1 MRTRFRGVRWRT
13 TTAATLTV
21 AVFLAVAALV
31 FLGAQRQ
38 QLEKSIT
45 EAARRQ
51 ATDIAAQVAQE
62 GVGAHLATGAGDQSL
77 VQLVDADGNVVAA
90 SPSVQGEPPVVDARP
105 EPGATSTIRSR
116 ALPIGEGEDFVV
128 VARGVS
134 GPDGP
139 MVVLVAESLELVGQS
154 TAVVVDL
161 LLIGYPVVLLGVAL
175 TSYWL
180 AGRAL
185 APVEAIRTRVAQVQG
200 TSELDARVPVPDGD
214 DEIARLA
221 VTMNAMLER
230 LETGSDRQRR
240 FVGDASHELRSPLAT
255 IRAAHEI
262 AALHP
267 DNRDWTATSRD
278 VLAELDRLDRL
289 VADLLLL
296 AGVDEHGLKLRTVD
310 VDLEDLLN
318 HEGDRLRNLGTLTVI
333 VTAPPVRIQGDPV
346 QLARALRNL
355 ADNAARHA
363 ESHVDLRLQIRGGN
377 VAVEV
382 EVEDDGPGI
391 PEADRERV
399 FERFVRLDESRTR
412 ASGGTGL
419 GLAIARE
426 ISAAHGGSLYVE
438 AGARGHGSCCW
449 SRTRRTTATPLRCA
463 YRSRAHLVSR
473 IEDRS
478 HPRSDDR
485 RPHSRE
491 RPPGAGCSRSDR
503 RARWWL
509 RDLPGSG
516 RRVRGHRG
524 FDGLEPLHNVGEK
537 SQRLGIEKLFC
548 FFVRLLLLT
557 DEQ

>member
-1 MRTRFRGVRWRT
+1 M
-13 TTAATLTV
+13 AATLAV

-31 FLGAQRQ
+31 FAIAQRQ
-38 QLEKSIT
+38 QLEGSIT
-45 EAARRQ
+45 EAARGQ
-51 ATDIAAQVAQE
+51 AADIAAQVAQD
-62 GVGAHLATGAGDQSL
+62 GASAGLTTGTGDQSL
-77 VQLVDADGNVVAA
+77 VQIVDSAGNVLAA
-90 SPSVQGEPPVVDARP
+90 SPSVEGEAPVVDARP
-105 EPGATSTIRSR
+105 EPGTTTTVRSR
-116 ALPIGEGEDFVV
+116 ALPIGEGEEFVV
-128 VARGVS
+128 VAVGVS

-139 MVVLVAESLELVGQS
+139 FVVLVAESLELVGQS
-154 TAVVVDL
+154 TAVVVTL

-200 TSELDARVPVPDGD
+200 TSELDARVPVPEGD
-214 DEIARLA
+214 DEISRLA

-267 DNRDWTATSRD
+267 ETRDFAATSRD
-278 VLAELDRLDRL
+278 VLAELDRLDHL

-296 AGVDEHGLKLRTVD
+296 ARVDEHGLRVRCVD
-310 VDLEDLLN
+310 VDLDDLVN
-318 HEGDRLRNLGTLTVI
+318 QEADRLRKLGALTVT
-333 VTAPPVRIQGDPV
+333 VTAPPMRIQGDPV

-363 ESHVDLRLQIRGGN
+363 KGHIGLSLEIHGDN
-377 VAVEV
+377 VEV
-382 EVEDDGPGI
+382 VVEDDGPGI

-426 ISAAHGGSLYVE
+426 ISAAQGGSLYVE
-438 AGARGHGSCCW
+438 AGAHGA
-449 SRTRRTTATPLRCA
+449 RFVLKLQ
-463 YRSRAHLVSR
+463 Y
-473 IEDRS
+473 EQ
-478 HPRSDDR
+478 
-485 RPHSRE
+485 RE
-491 RPPGAGCSRSDR
+491 HEGA
-503 RARWWL
+503 
-509 RDLPGSG
+509 
-516 RRVRGHRG
+516 
-524 FDGLEPLHNVGEK
+524 EE
-537 SQRLGIEKLFC
+537 
-548 FFVRLLLLT
+548 
-557 DEQ
+557 

>member
-1 MRTRFRGVRWRT
+1 M
-13 TTAATLTV
+13 AATLTV

-31 FLGAQRQ
+31 FAIAQRQ
-38 QLEKSIT
+38 QLQSSIT
-45 EAARRQ
+45 EAARDQ
-51 ATDIAAQVAQE
+51 ATDTAAQVARD
-62 GVGAHLATGAGDQSL
+62 GAGAGLATGAGDQSL
-77 VQLVDADGNVVAA
+77 VQIVDGSGNVLAA
-90 SPSVQGEPPVVDARP
+90 SPSVEGKPPVISARP
-105 EPGATSTIRSR
+105 GPGATSTVRSR
-116 ALPIGEGEDFVV
+116 ALPIGEGEEFVV
-128 VARGVS
+128 VAQGVS

-139 MVVLVAESLELVGQS
+139 VVVLVAESLELVGQS
-154 TAVVVDL
+154 TAVVVNL
-161 LLIGYPVVLLGVAL
+161 LLIGYPVVVLGVAL

-221 VTMNAMLER
+221 TTMNAMLER

-267 DNRDWTATSRD
+267 DSRDWTATSHD
-278 VLAELDRLDRL
+278 VLAELDRLDHL

-296 AGVDEHGLKLRTVD
+296 ARVDEHGLSHRTVD

-318 HEGDRLRNLGTLTVI
+318 DEAYRLRKLGKFTV
-333 VTAPPVRIQGDPV
+333 TFAAPPVRIQGDPV

-363 ESHVDLRLQIRGGN
+363 ESKVDLSLQIHGDN
-377 VAVEV
+377 VEV
-382 EVEDDGPGI
+382 VVEDDGPGI
-391 PEADRERV
+391 GESDRERV

-426 ISAAHGGSLYVE
+426 VSAAHGGSLHVE
-438 AGARGHGSCCW
+438 AGTRGARFV
-449 SRTRRTTATPLRCA
+449 LQ
-463 YRSRAHLVSR
+463 
-473 IEDRS
+473 
-478 HPRSDDR
+478 
-485 RPHSRE
+485 
-491 RPPGAGCSRSDR
+491 
-503 RARWWL
+503 
-509 RDLPGSG
+509 LPY
-516 RRVRGHRG
+516 
-524 FDGLEPLHNVGEK
+524 E
-537 SQRLGIEKLFC
+537 GIERSKG
-548 FFVRLLLLT
+548 
-557 DEQ
+557 D

>member
-1 MRTRFRGVRWRT
+1 M
-13 TTAATLTV
+13 AATSAV

-31 FLGAQRQ
+31 FAVAQRQ
-38 QLEKSIT
+38 QLEGSIT
-45 EAARRQ
+45 EAARGQ
-51 ATDIAAQVAQE
+51 AADIAAQVAQD
-62 GVGAHLATGAGDQSL
+62 GARAGLAPGTGDQSL
-77 VQLVDADGNVVAA
+77 VQIVDAAGKVLAG
-90 SPSVQGEPPVVDARP
+90 SPSVEGEAPVVEARP
-105 EPGATSTIRSR
+105 GPGATSTVRSR
-116 ALPIGEGEDFVV
+116 ALPIGEDEEFVV

-134 GPDGP
+134 GPEGP
-139 MVVLVAESLELVGQS
+139 VVVLVAESLELVEQS

-185 APVEAIRTRVAQVQG
+185 VPVEAIRARVAQVQG

-267 DNRDWTATSRD
+267 DSNDAAATSRD
-278 VLAELDRLDRL
+278 VLDELDRLDHL

-296 AGVDEHGLKLRTVD
+296 ARADEHGLRLRSVD
-310 VDLEDLLN
+310 VDLEDLLT
-318 HEGDRLRNLGTLTVI
+318 HEADRLRKIGPLTVT
-333 VTAPPVRIQGDPV
+333 VTAPPVRVHGDPV
-346 QLARALRNL
+346 QLARLLRNL

-363 ESHVDLRLQIRGGN
+363 EEHVDLSVQIRGGH
-377 VAVEV
+377 VEV
-382 EVEDDGPGI
+382 AIEDDGPGI

-412 ASGGTGL
+412 TSGGTGL

-426 ISAAHGGSLYVE
+426 ITAAHGGSLCVE
-438 AGARGHGSCCW
+438 AG
-449 SRTRRTTATPLRCA
+449 
-463 YRSRAHLVSR
+463 
-473 IEDRS
+473 
-478 HPRSDDR
+478 
-485 RPHSRE
+485 
-491 RPPGAGCSRSDR
+491 
-503 RARWWL
+503 
-509 RDLPGSG
+509 
-516 RRVRGHRG
+516 VRGAR
-524 FDGLEPLHNVGEK
+524 FVL
-537 SQRLGIEKLFC
+537 KLPC
-548 FFVRLLLLT
+548 KGNERHVV
-557 DEQ
+557 DS

>member
-1 MRTRFRGVRWRT
+1 MRTRFHGVRWRT
-13 TTAATLTV
+13 TVAATLAV

-31 FLGAQRQ
+31 FAVAQRQ
-38 QLEKSIT
+38 QLQSSIT
-45 EAARRQ
+45 EAARDQ
-51 ATDIAAQVAQE
+51 AADIAAQVAQD
-62 GVGAHLATGAGDQSL
+62 GAGADLATGAGDQSL
-77 VQLVDADGNVVAA
+77 VQIVDAAGNVLAA
-90 SPSVQGEPPVVDARP
+90 SPSVEGEPPVVDARP
-105 EPGATSTIRSR
+105 EPGATSTVRSR
-116 ALPIGEGEDFVV
+116 ALPIGEGAEFVV

-139 MVVLVAESLELVGQS
+139 AVVLVAESLELVGQS
-154 TAVVVDL
+154 TAVVVNL

-185 APVEAIRTRVAQVQG
+185 APVEDIRTRVAQVQG

-267 DNRDWTATSRD
+267 DSNDAEATSRD
-278 VLAELDRLDRL
+278 VLAELDRLDHL
-289 VADLLLL
+289 VEDLLLL
-296 AGVDEHGLKLRTVD
+296 ARVDEHGLSHRTVD
-310 VDLEDLLN
+310 LDLEDLLN
-318 HEGDRLRNLGTLTVI
+318 DEADRLRKLGKITVT
-333 VTAPPVRIQGDPV
+333 VAAPPVRIQGDPV

-363 ESHVDLRLQIRGGN
+363 RGRVALRLQVLGGR
-377 VAVEV
+377 VKI

-391 PEADRERV
+391 PEVERERV

-412 ASGGTGL
+412 ASGGGGTGL

-426 ISAAHGGSLYVE
+426 ITAAHGGSLNVE
-438 AGARGHGSCCW
+438 GGVRGARFVLMLPYEG
-449 SRTRRTTATPLRCA
+449 TTTQLT
-463 YRSRAHLVSR
+463 
-473 IEDRS
+473 
-478 HPRSDDR
+478 SD
-485 RPHSRE
+485 
-491 RPPGAGCSRSDR
+491 
-503 RARWWL
+503 
-509 RDLPGSG
+509 
-516 RRVRGHRG
+516 
-524 FDGLEPLHNVGEK
+524 VGP
-537 SQRLGIEKLFC
+537 
-548 FFVRLLLLT
+548 
-557 DEQ
+557 